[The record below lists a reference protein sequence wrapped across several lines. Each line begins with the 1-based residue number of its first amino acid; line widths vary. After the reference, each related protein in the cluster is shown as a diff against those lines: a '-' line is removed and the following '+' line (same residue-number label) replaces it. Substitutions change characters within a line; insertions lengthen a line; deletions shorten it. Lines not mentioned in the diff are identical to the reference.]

1 MFGLTRGLMKE
12 AQVETSAIGHGLI
25 VKMGSTDDLVTL
37 ATAATDSPV
46 GVSFVEGNQ
55 NTVST
60 AVGDVISVQMTRI
73 AEVRYGGTV
82 TRGQNLVANSVGRA
96 IAVTSNSG
104 VQSIGK
110 ALTSGVAGDF
120 GYVLLNI
127 SNQVSTAPISNTT
140 VSTLATAGV
149 ETYTAAQL
157 LGGLIL
163 RDPNGAGRNDV
174 TPTAAQIVAAIAGAA
189 VGHSFEF
196 TIRNTADAAET
207 ITVTAGAGVTLSG
220 TMTIAQNNTKRFLAV
235 LTNVGSTTE
244 AVTIYSIGTFVH

>member
-12 AQVETSAIGHGLI
+12 ATVETSAIGHGLI
-25 VKMGSTDDLVTL
+25 VRMGTTDDLVTL
-37 ATAATDSPV
+37 ATSSTDSPV
-46 GVSFVEGNQ
+46 GISYVEGNP
-55 NTVST
+55 TTAST
-60 AVGDVISVQMTRI
+60 AVGDVITVQMTRI

-82 TRGQNLVANSVGRA
+82 TRGQNLTANSVGRA

-104 VQSIGK
+104 VQTIGK

-127 SNQVSTAPISNTT
+127 SNQVSTAPIRTTT

-174 TPTAAQIVAAIAGAA
+174 TPTAALLVAAIPGAA

-207 ITVTAGAGVTLSG
+207 ITVTAGSGVTLSG
-220 TMTIAQNNTKRFLAV
+220 TMTIAQNNTRRFLAV
-235 LTNVGSTTE
+235 LNNVGAGTE